1 METTQKSPINDTFVS
16 RMIGTIHVPES
27 NSLNQDTRPEQ
38 LEVCVEL
45 ASLTLYAAKT
55 LENNLELIKN
65 ISWKF
70 SASSLGSDEQCHS
83 QLTWVCEGT
92 SCEKSKNNCFEILL
106 FRLIFIEICHCKAKS
121 V

>member
-1 METTQKSPINDTFVS
+1 METTRKSPINDTFVS

-45 ASLTLYAAKT
+45 ASMTLYAAKT

-83 QLTWVCEGT
+83 QLTWVCERT
-92 SCEKSKNNCFEILL
+92 SCEKSKTNLTYFYLDY
-106 FRLIFIEICHCKAKS
+106 FF
-121 V
+121 

>member
-83 QLTWVCEGT
+83 QLTWVCERT
-92 SCEKSKNNCFEILL
+92 SC
-106 FRLIFIEICHCKAKS
+106 
-121 V
+121 

>member
-27 NSLNQDTRPEQ
+27 NSLHQDTRPEQ

-83 QLTWVCEGT
+83 QLTWVCER
-92 SCEKSKNNCFEILL
+92 KKL
-106 FRLIFIEICHCKAKS
+106 RK